1 MTVRYLIDN
10 VLPLDVYLEI
20 EKLVTGETIDWVLHK
35 GTCGNQISSGDWRF
49 THTLYHQRFNHTQK
63 HLQSFMPIFNIA
75 PQIETMIC
83 SKLNCDI
90 YTKEPEQRPWHTD
103 QHCNCEY
110 SYTQILYFNDCNGK
124 TIFKKDNA
132 TIQSKRNRAIV
143 FNSELEHAGITQTD
157 TARRYVLNTNFLC
170 SPSAIPT
177 GVSF

>member
-1 MTVRYLIDN
+1 MPIRYVVDDA
-10 VLPLDVYLEI
+10 LPEHIYLNL
-20 EKLVTGETIDWVLHK
+20 EKLVTGRDIDWVLNT
-35 GTCGNQISSGDWRF
+35 GTCGEQTNFGDWRF
-49 THTLYHQRFNHTQK
+49 THTVYHQRFALTQK
-63 HLQSFMPIFNIA
+63 YIQNFMPVFDFLGVD
-75 PQIETMIC
+75 TMIK

-90 YTKEPEQRPWHTD
+90 YTKTPEQRPWHVD
-103 QHCNCEY
+103 QGCHADCTFT
-110 SYTQILYFNDCNGK
+110 SIMYFNDCNGK

>member
-1 MTVRYLIDN
+1 MDQGCHADCT
-10 VLPLDVYLEI
+10 
-20 EKLVTGETIDWVLHK
+20 
-35 GTCGNQISSGDWRF
+35 F
-49 THTLYHQRFNHTQK
+49 T
-63 HLQSFMPIFNIA
+63 SIM
-75 PQIETMIC
+75 
-83 SKLNCDI
+83 
-90 YTKEPEQRPWHTD
+90 
-103 QHCNCEY
+103 
-110 SYTQILYFNDCNGK
+110 YFNDCNGK